1 MLDLARTARPQ
12 GQEVV
17 ESDSPALDSSR
28 DRPIET
34 EGTDPETPGEPD
46 SPADPETPVMQDP
59 EVEGAVT

>member
-17 ESDSPALDSSR
+17 ESDSPALDSSS

-34 EGTDPETPGEPD
+34 EGT
-46 SPADPETPVMQDP
+46 DPETPVMQDP